1 MERKRANGPI
11 REHHTHVVKG
21 IPERLKLKHNFVAT
35 SIREVYLNNL
45 NFGLEDDDE
54 WKLLLSVLVFYF
66 T

>member
-35 SIREVYLNNL
+35 SIGEVYLNNL

-54 WKLLLSVLVFYF
+54 
-66 T
+66 